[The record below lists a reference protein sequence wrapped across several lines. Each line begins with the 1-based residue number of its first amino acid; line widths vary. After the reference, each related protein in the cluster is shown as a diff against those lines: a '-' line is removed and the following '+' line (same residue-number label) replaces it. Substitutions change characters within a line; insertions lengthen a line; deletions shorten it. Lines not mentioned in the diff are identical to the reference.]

1 MGLPVR
7 QFRREQF
14 QRQFQIVVTFSP
26 EIAVWL
32 LRLAWVRFRVL
43 GRRPVSSQIYI
54 HTVQLKRALC
64 GAKATMGNM
73 EQQRGTSQQLVPRN
87 KAHAIGPPQVG
98 WVGGK
103 KEACTQTATFNVQL
117 DEDVW
122 VQQQAFNENAA
133 KRTIKTATF
142 KAQLGQDERR
152 VPNL

>member
-1 MGLPVR
+1 MCSALLT
-7 QFRREQF
+7 
-14 QRQFQIVVTFSP
+14 QRW
-26 EIAVWL
+26 EIRSTA
-32 LRLAWVRFRVL
+32 RDKQAIC
-43 GRRPVSSQIYI
+43 P
-54 HTVQLKRALC
+54 A
-64 GAKATMGNM
+64 
-73 EQQRGTSQQLVPRN
+73 PRN
-87 KAHAIGPPQVG
+87 TNKKPPQVG

-133 KRTIKTATF
+133 KRTIKTAMF